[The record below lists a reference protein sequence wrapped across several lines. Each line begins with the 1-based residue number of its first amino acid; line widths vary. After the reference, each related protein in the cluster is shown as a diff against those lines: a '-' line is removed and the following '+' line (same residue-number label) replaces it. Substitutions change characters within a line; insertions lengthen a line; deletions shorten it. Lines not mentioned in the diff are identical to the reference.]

1 LGVYNIINNIKG
13 IVMEKQNI
21 NYEDLPEES
30 QQAIDNSTNVSYE
43 FIEYELFPQL
53 ENFEHHNEEDDYVV
67 GCASFILF
75 TKIVTKMNDLGYSI
89 EQLHEI
95 VDQYYDM
102 GSNDTIH

>member
-1 LGVYNIINNIKG
+1 
-13 IVMEKQNI
+13 
-21 NYEDLPEES
+21 
-30 QQAIDNSTNVSYE
+30 
-43 FIEYELFPQL
+43 L